1 MADLS
6 ASNFSTTDAS
16 NNAASPNGWAVGT
29 MLPSQVE
36 PTMQATTGAL
46 KRFWERVNC
55 QVTTTGASGTYVYAP
70 TNISFPS
77 SIVQGEVFGFY
88 SHQAAAGND
97 TFKINGTTVLGPY
110 NIYIVTQQ
118 SIRQIRANEILN
130 GQFCMMQYSTSLAA
144 IILLN
149 PATVSSNSPTFTGT
163 VGMSGATVVTV
174 PTVATTDNSTNAAST
189 AYVTQKAF
197 QAVLP
202 AQIAGFLGSDGSTAS
217 FSRAINEYE
226 DTIASA
232 ATPDIWTG
240 TGNVI
245 NYTGTA
251 TATGFAAAPR
261 AGSRRT
267 LVCAGAAVFTA
278 GANMLIDGI
287 TSGSN
292 YVASANDRIYV
303 TALSTT
309 QFLLEPRKAN
319 GTSVIAVPRGYMN
332 GFTLSNDG
340 TLPNTV
346 LDIAAG
352 SAIDSTN
359 ATTITGTAFTK
370 STAGVWAAGSGA
382 NGMGQ
387 GLTIA
392 NSTWYHV
399 FAIINNGAF
408 DVYFDTS
415 ISAANKPANTTAYR
429 RIGSFKTNGSA
440 QIIPFTQYG
449 QLILWATQVVELNGA
464 APASATLLAITV
476 PPDLNMRPLLSAIVQ
491 ANAAPAGRFYEV
503 WSPVLGSGDRE
514 QFSLYEQ
521 AASANI
527 SGNCNTVVTNTS
539 RQVYHR
545 NPGAA
550 LGNVILYTQGWIDQS
565 IASVS

>member
-1 MADLS
+1 MSIVSLPLPVQLTNGQVADGGQVMTDLNAI
-6 ASNFSTTDAS
+6 ASNVNANAAAS
-16 NNAASPNGWAVGT
+16 GVNGDITQLTALTSVTSNVTFNGGLTMNNAALGSPTITGGTISSSTTGVTLPVGT
-29 MLPSQVE
+29 NTTQLATMAALINQAFSSGLPAISAGVADYV
-36 PTMQATTGAL
+36 TTNDGSIGYWTNLLKSGTIRFADSTDTTKRVAFNASGITTGNTRTL
-46 KRFWERVNC
+46 TVPDKSF
-55 QVTTTGASGTYVYAP
+55 TLASLD
-70 TNISFPS
+70 TN
-77 SIVQGEVFGFY
+77 
-88 SHQAAAGND
+88 
-97 TFKINGTTVLGPY
+97 
-110 NIYIVTQQ
+110 
-118 SIRQIRANEILN
+118 
-130 GQFCMMQYSTSLAA
+130 
-144 IILLN
+144 
-149 PATVSSNSPTFTGT
+149 TFTAAQT
-163 VGMSGATVVTV
+163 L
-174 PTVATTDNSTNAAST
+174 TTAA
-189 AYVTQKAF
+189 
-197 QAVLP
+197 
-202 AQIAGFLGSDGSTAS
+202 
-217 FSRAINEYE
+217 AINEAL
-226 DTIASA
+226 TTVASA
-232 ATPDIWTG
+232 TSPDIWTN
-240 TGNVI
+240 TSNVI
-245 NYTGTA
+245 NYTGTT
-251 TATGFAAAPR
+251 TATGFAAAPQ

>member
-1 MADLS
+1 MSIVSLPLPVQLTNGQVADGGRVMTDLNAI
-6 ASNFSTTDAS
+6 ASNVNANAAAS
-16 NNAASPNGWAVGT
+16 GVNGDITQLTALTSVTSNVTFNGGLTMNNAALGSPTITGGTISSSTTGVTLPVGT
-29 MLPSQVE
+29 NTTQLATMAALINQAFSSGLPAISAGVADYV
-36 PTMQATTGAL
+36 TTNDGSIGYWTNLLKSGTIRFADSTDTTKRVAFNASGITTGNTRTL
-46 KRFWERVNC
+46 TVPDKSF
-55 QVTTTGASGTYVYAP
+55 TLASLD
-70 TNISFPS
+70 TN
-77 SIVQGEVFGFY
+77 
-88 SHQAAAGND
+88 
-97 TFKINGTTVLGPY
+97 
-110 NIYIVTQQ
+110 
-118 SIRQIRANEILN
+118 
-130 GQFCMMQYSTSLAA
+130 
-144 IILLN
+144 
-149 PATVSSNSPTFTGT
+149 TFTAAQT
-163 VGMSGATVVTV
+163 L
-174 PTVATTDNSTNAAST
+174 TTAA
-189 AYVTQKAF
+189 
-197 QAVLP
+197 
-202 AQIAGFLGSDGSTAS
+202 
-217 FSRAINEYE
+217 AINEAL
-226 DTIASA
+226 TTVASA
-232 ATPDIWTG
+232 TSPDIWTN
-240 TGNVI
+240 TSNVI
-245 NYTGTA
+245 NYTGTT
-251 TATGFAAAPR
+251 TATGFAAAPQ